1 MTYEI
6 YFQIIKIITHSLLS
20 FILSL
25 LLVPLYL
32 KLAFKFRL
40 GDKFANEERIKRAP
54 IASTILKEK
63 ENIPTLAGIIIWLP
77 PIILALF
84 FYLFKIKFG
93 GFFEYLNFLERR
105 ETYLPIFALFLG
117 GVLGLLDDILG
128 RLRFKIKLGIKEK
141 LLIYSAL
148 GIFFAWWF
156 LVKLN
161 YKFIE
166 LVNFRF
172 YIEYFLFFLIFIFIF
187 LAVTLSFNE
196 IDGLDGLFA
205 GTAISIIL
213 FFLFVSFLEEK
224 YNLASY
230 LAALLG
236 SLTLYLWFNS
246 YPALFFDGNNGSF
259 SVGSSLAIIS
269 FLTGT
274 YLLWPFIGITLVG
287 ESGSVILQVF
297 SKKIFK
303 RKIFL
308 SSPVHNHFKAIG
320 MKEPKIV
327 VRFWILNSVGV
338 LIGLLIY
345 LFLKSL
351 K

>member
-1 MTYEI
+1 MAYEV
-6 YFQIIKIITHSLLS
+6 YFQFIKIITHALLS

-32 KLAFKFRL
+32 KLAFIFRL
-40 GDKFANEERIKRAP
+40 GDKFADEERVKRAP
-54 IASTILKEK
+54 IASAIFKEK
-63 ENIPTLAGIIIWLP
+63 ENVPTMGGIIIWLP
-77 PIILALF
+77 PIFLALF
-84 FYLFKIKFG
+84 FYFLKIQFG

-105 ETYLPIFALFLG
+105 ETYLPLFALFLG
-117 GVLGLLDDILG
+117 GVLGILDDILR
-128 RLRFKIKLGIKEK
+128 RLRFRIKLGIKEK
-141 LLIYSAL
+141 LLVYSGL

-166 LVNFRF
+166 LIDFRF
-172 YIEYFLFFLIFIFIF
+172 YVEYFLFLLIFIFIF

-205 GTAISIIL
+205 GTAISAIL
-213 FFLFVSFLEEK
+213 FFLFVSLIEEK

-230 LAALLG
+230 LSALLG

-246 YPALFFDGNNGSF
+246 YPALFFDGDNGSF

-274 YLLWPFIGITLVG
+274 YFLWPFIGISLVA

-297 SKKIFK
+297 SKKFFK

-308 SSPVHNHFKAIG
+308 SSPIHNHFKALG

-327 VRFWILNSVGV
+327 IRFWILNSVGV

-345 LFLKSL
+345 LFLKSFG
-351 K
+351 